1 MGKLVAAVAVTGIV
15 AVVARKLWRDHQA
28 AA

>member
-1 MGKLVAAVAVTGIV
+1 MGKLVAAIAATGLV
-15 AVVARKLWRDHQA
+15 VVVARKLWRDHQA